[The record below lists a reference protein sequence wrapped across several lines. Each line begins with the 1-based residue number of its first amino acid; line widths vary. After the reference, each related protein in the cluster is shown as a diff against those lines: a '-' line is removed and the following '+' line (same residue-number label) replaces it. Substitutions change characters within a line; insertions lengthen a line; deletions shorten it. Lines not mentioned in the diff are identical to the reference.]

1 LVLDFITGL
10 GGYILPFLV
19 VLTILVFVHEM
30 GHYLVARWNG
40 VRVEVFSIGFGPE
53 IRGWNDRLGTRW
65 KICWIPF
72 GGYVKFFGDSN
83 SASQPDNVALKGLTP
98 AERSV
103 SFQHKRLGQ
112 RTAIVA
118 AGPIAN
124 FVYAIVVLAAMY
136 MAFGQRVTPAE
147 IGRVVDGSAGQN
159 AGFQAGDIV
168 LEIDGDSVF
177 RFEQFEQA
185 VFLNPET
192 ALTFR
197 VRRGEREI
205 NLIATPRLAEK
216 TDRQGIA
223 YKFGDLGVWPA
234 NPAIVGKV
242 FDESP
247 AAEAGFKIGDRILKI
262 DGQVVD
268 NFERLQDMVA
278 ASMGRRL
285 AITVLRNGTDLRL
298 YVAARRDVASRETGG
313 AERWLIGILRAQRSP
328 VRLSPGNAVAQAMVT
343 CYDML
348 AQTLEYVGQ
357 MILGRRGTEDLGGPL
372 RIAHAS
378 GQAAQIGIE
387 QLILLSILL
396 SLNLGMINLFPI
408 PILDGGHLLFYGVEA
423 VLRRPLTERMQ
434 EFAFRIGLALV
445 LSLTVFATWNDLV
458 NLGVFKFLAGL
469 FS

>member
-1 LVLDFITGL
+1 
-10 GGYILPFLV
+10 
-19 VLTILVFVHEM
+19 
-30 GHYLVARWNG
+30 
-40 VRVEVFSIGFGPE
+40 
-53 IRGWNDRLGTRW
+53 
-65 KICWIPF
+65 
-72 GGYVKFFGDSN
+72 
-83 SASQPDNVALKGLTP
+83 
-98 AERSV
+98 
-103 SFQHKRLGQ
+103 
-112 RTAIVA
+112 
-118 AGPIAN
+118 
-124 FVYAIVVLAAMY
+124 MY
-136 MAFGQRVTPAE
+136 MAFGQRVTPPE
-147 IGRVVDGSAGQN
+147 IGRVVDGGAGQT

-168 LEIDGDSVF
+168 LAIDGDSVF

-216 TDRQGIA
+216 ADRQGITH
-223 YKFGDLGVWPA
+223 KFGDLGVWPA

-242 FDESP
+242 FEESP

-262 DGQVVD
+262 DSQAVD

-285 AITVLRNGTDLRL
+285 VITVLRDGVELRL
-298 YVAARRDVASRETGG
+298 YAAARRDVASRETGG
-313 AERWLIGILRAQRSP
+313 AERWLIGILRAQRPP

-348 AQTLEYVGQ
+348 VQTLEYVGQ

-458 NLGVFKFLAGL
+458 NLGVFKFIAGL